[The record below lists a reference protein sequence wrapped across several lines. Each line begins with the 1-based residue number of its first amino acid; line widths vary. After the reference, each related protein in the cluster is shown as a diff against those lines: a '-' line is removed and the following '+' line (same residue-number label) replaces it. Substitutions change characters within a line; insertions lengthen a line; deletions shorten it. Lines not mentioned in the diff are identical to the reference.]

1 MVTSAISAVSSL
13 FNSSGELTKAFLT
26 NVETNE
32 RIEFLF
38 NPTEY
43 SLSKANN
50 WDAEAIIGFDVPP
63 TEFQGGD
70 PTTLDLE
77 LFFDTYEKKEDVR
90 RYTDKVFAL
99 TKISDETRQNSERG
113 RPPRVMFNW
122 GRVFSFQAVITEL
135 SVTYTLFL
143 SDGTPVRASMELS
156 LQECDDATQMDP
168 QNPTSQGTYGNRV
181 HVVKPGETIDLIANM
196 EYGNP
201 RSWRVIADANGLDNP
216 MSLRPGTILEI
227 VPLEF

>member
-1 MVTSAISAVSSL
+1 MVTSVMSAVNSL

-43 SLSKANN
+43 SLTKANN

-77 LFFDTYEKKEDVR
+77 LFFDTYEKQEDVR
-90 RYTDKVFAL
+90 NYTDKVFAL

-181 HVVKPGETIDLIANM
+181 HLVKPGETIDLIANM
-196 EYGNP
+196 EYGD
-201 RSWRVIADANGLDNP
+201 SKAWRLIADANGLDDPKNLP
-216 MSLRPGTILEI
+216 AGTILEI
-227 VPLEF
+227 VPLAV

>member
-1 MVTSAISAVSSL
+1 MVTSMISAVNSL
-13 FNSSGELTKAFLT
+13 FNQSGELTKAFLT

-43 SLSKANN
+43 ALSKTNN

-90 RYTDKVFAL
+90 NYTDKVFAL

-113 RPPRVMFNW
+113 RPPRVLFNW
-122 GRVFSFQAVITEL
+122 GRVFSFQSVITEL

-143 SDGTPVRASMELS
+143 SDGTPVRANMELS
-156 LQECDDATQMDP
+156 LQECEDATQMDP
-168 QNPTSQGTYGNRV
+168 QNPTSQGTYGNKV
-181 HVVKPGETIDLIANM
+181 HVVKPGETIALIANM
-196 EYGNP
+196 EYGD
-201 RSWRVIADANGLDNP
+201 SKTWRVIADANGLDNP
-216 MSLRPGTILEI
+216 KDLRPGTVLEI

>member
-1 MVTSAISAVSSL
+1 MVTSVMSAVNSL

-43 SLSKANN
+43 SLTKANN

-77 LFFDTYEKKEDVR
+77 LFFDTYEKQEDVR
-90 RYTDKVFAL
+90 NYTDKVFAL

-181 HVVKPGETIDLIANM
+181 HLVKPGETIDLIANM
-196 EYGNP
+196 EYGD
-201 RSWRVIADANGLDNP
+201 SKAWRLIADANGLDDPKNLP
-216 MSLRPGTILEI
+216 AGTILEI
-227 VPLEF
+227 VPLEV

>member
-1 MVTSAISAVSSL
+1 MVTSMINAVNSL
-13 FNSSGELTKAFLT
+13 LNPSGELTKAFLT

-43 SLSKANN
+43 ALSKTNN

-70 PTTLDLE
+70 PTTLDIE
-77 LFFDTYEKKEDVR
+77 LFFDTYEKREDVR
-90 RYTDKVFAL
+90 NYTDKVFAL

-113 RPPRVMFNW
+113 RPPRVLFNW

-156 LQECDDATQMDP
+156 LQECEDATQMDP
-168 QNPTSQGTYGNRV
+168 QNPTSQGTYGNTV
-181 HVVKPGETIDLIANM
+181 HVVKPGESIDLIATM
-196 EYGNP
+196 VYGDP
-201 RSWRVIADANGLDNP
+201 KAWRVIADANSLDNP
-216 MSLRPGTILEI
+216 KDLQPGTILEI
-227 VPLEF
+227 VPLAF